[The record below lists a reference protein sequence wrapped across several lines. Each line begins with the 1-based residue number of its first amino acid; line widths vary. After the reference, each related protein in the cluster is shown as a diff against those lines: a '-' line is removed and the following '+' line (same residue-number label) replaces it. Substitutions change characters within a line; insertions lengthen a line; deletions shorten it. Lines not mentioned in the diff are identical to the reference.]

1 MPRSLFVFC
10 TLLITCTVSAQNGV
24 WTWIGGGNLPN
35 QAPVFGTQTIPAA
48 GNRPPPVY
56 GAASWTDLN
65 GDFWVFG
72 GLDNSAVTSYW
83 GNLWKFDQALGQWA
97 WMKGPNVSD
106 NSGVYGTLGVPSP
119 LNQPGARAFGA
130 STWTDNAG
138 NLWLFGGFGIDATG
152 LQGEMNDF
160 WKFDITTNEWTWM
173 GGSQNIYGA
182 GSFGTLQVPSPA
194 NMPSYRS
201 ETLANW
207 KDGAG
212 NLWLFGG
219 TYYDDMWRF
228 DPLTNTWTWMA
239 GSNVTG
245 ALVVHGTLGVS
256 SPANTP
262 GQRWAYAHWTDQ
274 QGKFWLYG
282 GLLNSTTLMGD
293 MWKFDPVT
301 LEWTWMAGS
310 NLPNDSTT
318 FTQQCTPGGYPD
330 ATYEGRSFWTDACG
344 RFWNAH
350 GGSIFEAENHIW
362 MFDPVTNQ
370 FSWISGAL
378 SPATPANFGTQ
389 NVPSP
394 ANYPLA
400 LVGTASFNDLSGNLC
415 LYGGMDANTGF
426 SYNTIWR
433 YQIDPVCPGTNVTA
447 QFNVSPG
454 LSGCAPFTTQ
464 FTPAVNLYSAYTWNF
479 GDTATTADTSS
490 LISPV
495 WTYTQPGT
503 YTVTLITS
511 GLSACGGGSDTVSAT
526 VTVYPQP
533 QPNLGSDTTICIGPV
548 NLLLDAGNSGN
559 SYLWNTGAT
568 TQTLAVNAPG
578 IYSVTVS
585 AGPNGLCSVQ
595 DTIVITQPAQPDLG
609 GDTTLC
615 ANQSLLLDPGVT
627 GTQYN
632 WSTGATTPTIT
643 VNTAG
648 LYSVQIINPPCTL
661 SSSMNL
667 NITPLPI
674 VNLGADTTL
683 CPGDSILLNAQNPG
697 AMFLWSNAANTQ
709 SITTATAGNYAV
721 TVTAQNCSNSDTI
734 NINTSAALTFDE
746 TISLCGSFNALI
758 LDAGNPGAGFLW
770 NTGENTQT
778 ISIEQPGTYWVTV
791 NAPPCVLTDTIEI
804 IGNIGEAA
812 VYIPNSFSPNGD
824 GLNDNF
830 SGYGE
835 SFTSFRL
842 LIFNRWGEL
851 IFETT
856 DPAGWDGNF
865 NGTKVTDDVYVY
877 KLSYTSAC
885 TGGKF
890 VDRLGHVMLLR

>member
-1 MPRSLFVFC
+1 MHTHSYKFLLFVLFLSFC
-10 TLLITCTVSAQNGV
+10 ANAQNGV
-24 WTWIGGGNLPN
+24 WTWTNGSNLPN
-35 QAPVFGTQTIPAA
+35 QSPVFGIQTIPAA

-72 GLDNSAVTSYW
+72 GLDNSVVTSYW

-97 WMKGPNVSD
+97 WMKGPAFAD

-119 LNQPGARAFGA
+119 LNEPGARGFGS

-152 LQGEMNDF
+152 QQGEMNDL
-160 WKFDITTNEWTWM
+160 WKFDISTNEWTWM
-173 GGSQNIYGA
+173 GGSQNIYGT
-182 GSFGTLQVPSPA
+182 GSFGTLQVPLST

-239 GSNVTG
+239 GSNITG
-245 ALVVHGTLGVS
+245 ALAVHGTLGVS

-262 GQRWAYAHWTDQ
+262 GQRWTYAHWTDL

-282 GLLNSTTLMGD
+282 GLLNGTTLMGD

-310 NLPNDSTT
+310 NLPNDSNT

-370 FSWISGAL
+370 FSWINGTL
-378 SPATPANFGTQ
+378 TPATPANFGIQ

-400 LVGTASFNDLSGNLC
+400 LVGSASFTDLSGNLC
-415 LYGGMDANTGF
+415 VYGGMDASTGF
-426 SYNTIWR
+426 TYNTIWR

-447 QFNVSPG
+447 QFIVNPG
-454 LSGCAPFTTQ
+454 ITGCAPFSTQ
-464 FTPAVNLYSAYTWNF
+464 LIPAVNSYISYLWNF
-479 GDTATTADTSS
+479 GDTTTTTDTSS
-490 LISPV
+490 LVSPS
-495 WTYTQPGT
+495 WIYTQPGT
-503 YTVTLITS
+503 YTVTLIAS
-511 GLSACGGGSDTVSAT
+511 SNLACGAGSDTFNVV
-526 VTVYPQP
+526 VTVLAQP
-533 QPNLGSDTTICIGPV
+533 QVELGNDTTICSGAI
-548 NLLLDAGNSGN
+548 NMLLDAGNPGSTYN
-559 SYLWNTGAT
+559 WSTGASSQTIPVT
-568 TQTLAVNAPG
+568 TPG
-578 IYSVTVS
+578 IYTVTVT
-585 AGPNGLCSVQ
+585 NGICTDQ
-595 DTIVITQPAQPDLG
+595 DSISITQPAQPDLG
-609 GDTTLC
+609 SDTVIC
-615 ANQSLLLDPGVT
+615 AGQSLLLYPGIT

-632 WSTGATTPTIT
+632 WSTGATSPTIT
-643 VNTAG
+643 VSTPG

-667 NITPLPI
+667 FVTPLP
-674 VNLGADTTL
+674 VVALGNDTTL
-683 CPGDSILLNAQNPG
+683 CPDDSIVLNAQNPG
-697 AMFLWSNAANTQ
+697 AVYLWNNSATSQ
-709 SITTATAGNYAV
+709 TITASTAGNYAV
-721 TVTAQNCSNSDTI
+721 TVTTQNCTSSDTI
-734 NINTSAALTFDE
+734 NIAITQNLTFDE
-746 TISLCGSFNALI
+746 TVSLCGSFNALV
-758 LDAGNPGAGFLW
+758 LDAGNSGATYLW
-770 NTGENTQT
+770 NTGETTQT
-778 ISIEQPGTYWVTV
+778 ISILQPGTYWVNV
-791 NAPPCVLTDTIEI
+791 SAPPCILTDTIEVT
-804 IGNIGEAA
+804 GNIGEAA
-812 VYIPNSFSPNGD
+812 VYIPNSFTPNGD

-835 SFTSFRL
+835 SFSSFHL

-856 DPAGWDGNF
+856 DPNGWDGNF
-865 NGTKVTDDVYVY
+865 NGAKVTDDVYVY
-877 KLSYTSAC
+877 KLTYTSAC

-890 VDRLGHVMLLR
+890 VDRLGHVTLIR